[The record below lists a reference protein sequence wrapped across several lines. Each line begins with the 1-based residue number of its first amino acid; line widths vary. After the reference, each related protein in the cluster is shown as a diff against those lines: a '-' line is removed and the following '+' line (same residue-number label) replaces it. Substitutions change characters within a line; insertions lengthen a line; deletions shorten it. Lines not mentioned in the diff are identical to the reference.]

1 MGVINKTTEKIN
13 ELLDKIEDAPDK
25 IENGKTPVFVAG
37 TTTTLAP
44 GMSATA
50 EVVLVGTDPDGNPQ
64 YKINIG
70 VPKGHDGTGGSG
82 GGVADSVQW
91 ANVLNKPGWVNS
103 ATKPTYTASE
113 VGALPEGTKI
123 PTKTSDLTNDKG
135 FLTSSGF
142 KTINGESIVGTGNIT
157 IQGDGG
163 SSGGTGNVNVTNA
176 SSLKKTEYYAYKPS
190 ADGSLNGTF
199 SVIPNAT
206 ESSNGLFS
214 YEDYAKL
221 SKIKSIISL
230 PIAFADVTSKTT
242 QDELL
247 QLFKTALGE
256 GSYINTFADVVT
268 FLAYNGLAFQG
279 EFLPD
284 IPYKWF
290 IGNYECLYYGNFIE
304 EEEKVLAEFSF
315 ISYSGILKTIQITIT
330 GANEKYNLSINI
342 VESGDDVFYLPYNVY
357 DLNARA
363 TGAEITAAFGGEEGI
378 SAMKE
383 AMKAQKEIRLIYAPN
398 SAVLSRNIN
407 VSYESI
413 LSAAV
418 WAISFECGLRTDN
431 DGIKI
436 ISKSDVKVIYN
447 SGYALKEKLYSL
459 TAESSSDDIS
469 VAVGGE
475 DGLKEIIKAVKDGNS
490 FFIKGAIGGDMKA
503 KTQVL
508 PNIYAENENGNL
520 GIIFAGLG
528 YMLWGGLGGLL
539 SIDYTKASN
548 TFTCSTTPIVGGE

>member
-37 TTTTLAP
+37 TTTTLDP
-44 GMSATA
+44 VMSATA
-50 EVVLVGTDPDGNPQ
+50 EVVLVGTNPDGNPQ

-157 IQGDGG
+157 IQGGGG

-214 YEDYAKL
+214 HEDYAKL

-279 EFLPD
+279 EYLDSLPF
-284 IPYKWF
+284 KWF
-290 IGNYECLYYGNFIE
+290 IGNKECLYYGSYIE
-304 EEEKVLAEFSF
+304 EVDNSISEFTFVSSNGSF
-315 ISYSGILKTIQITIT
+315 KTI
-330 GANEKYNLSINI
+330 
-342 VESGDDVFYLPYNVY
+342 
-357 DLNARA
+357 
-363 TGAEITAAFGGEEGI
+363 
-378 SAMKE
+378 
-383 AMKAQKEIRLIYAPN
+383 RLEN
-398 SAVLSRNIN
+398 
-407 VSYESI
+407 
-413 LSAAV
+413 
-418 WAISFECGLRTDN
+418 
-431 DGIKI
+431 
-436 ISKSDVKVIYN
+436 
-447 SGYALKEKLYSL
+447 
-459 TAESSSDDIS
+459 
-469 VAVGGE
+469 
-475 DGLKEIIKAVKDGNS
+475 NS
-490 FFIKGAIGGDMKA
+490 FR
-503 KTQVL
+503 
-508 PNIYAENENGNL
+508 
-520 GIIFAGLG
+520 
-528 YMLWGGLGGLL
+528 
-539 SIDYTKASN
+539 
-548 TFTCSTTPIVGGE
+548 